1 LKLEIRNWDTEKLY
15 CLELEMDTLHFLKKN
30 KGKII
35 LLVNLILVSSL
46 SFMAGAFY
54 IHQQT
59 NHHKI
64 KFENAGD
71 ICSDF
76 FIKDITENNLKET
89 VQNNQNKNTS
99 PLGVGESKLKNYA
112 PTKKNISDKK
122 EGVFVG
128 SKNSKIYHKPDCPY
142 AKKILEKNK
151 IWFSSREDAENKGY
165 HAGKCCHQ

>member
-1 LKLEIRNWDTEKLY
+1 
-15 CLELEMDTLHFLKKN
+15 M
-30 KGKII
+30 
-35 LLVNLILVSSL
+35 LVNLILISSL

-54 IHQQT
+54 IHQQA

-64 KFENAGD
+64 KFENAKD

-76 FIKDITENNLKET
+76 FVKDIAENNLEET
-89 VQNNQNKNTS
+89 VKNNQNKDTS
-99 PLGVGESKLKNYA
+99 LRVGETKLKNST

-122 EGVFVG
+122 EGMFVG